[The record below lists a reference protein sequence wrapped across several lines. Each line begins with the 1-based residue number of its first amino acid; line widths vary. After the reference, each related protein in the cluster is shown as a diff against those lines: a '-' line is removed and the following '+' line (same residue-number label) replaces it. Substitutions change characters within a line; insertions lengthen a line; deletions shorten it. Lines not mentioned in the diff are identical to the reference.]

1 MNDRPSHYI
10 HISYTQYS
18 LLLLVSL
25 LLLPF
30 LLLPTQHRYTPK
42 YSLSET
48 YAFRND
54 DDEWV
59 TGEMEQGVKQP
70 WLPFVDARDFVRTL
84 KLKSQADWEA
94 YCKSGKRPVNIPST
108 PRRTYGGDKG
118 FVSFPDWMGCVFLFN
133 VIGMRYICV
142 RTFP

>member
-1 MNDRPSHYI
+1 MNDRLSHYI

-30 LLLPTQHRYTPK
+30 LILPTQHRYTPK

-48 YAFRND
+48 YAFQND

-59 TGEMEQGVKQP
+59 TGATEQGVKQP

-84 KLKSQADWEA
+84 KLESLANWQE
-94 YCKSGKRPVNIPST
+94 YSKSGKRPVNIPSS
-108 PRRTYGGDKG
+108 PHHMYGGDKG
-118 FVSFPDWMGCVFLFN
+118 WVSMLDWLVYVYL
-133 VIGMRYICV
+133 
-142 RTFP
+142 